1 MSPATLQR
9 IAGWALLSLGTAV
22 LAVSYAV
29 VCQRTGSLWPWT
41 RVVHEDGIRT
51 LLATVL
57 YFEHGARELLLDLVL
72 GVAVGGCLLFAFPP
86 AARKVRGEDLTP
98 GATGLGFAFALSI
111 SVILVGAVVDV
122 GLTGL
127 RDNLLQYH
135 TRPFAALEWGSH
147 WRYHLLSRLA
157 LILGS
162 LGLAGALRL
171 WTGAAD
177 EGTARRGLAV
187 VGGSLVAYAAF
198 TVIFSNGL
206 RAFILPVVDPVYLG
220 HQAREFATH
229 VLATLPIAWGVG
241 LLVVRPAWAP
251 RADGG
256 ARIVAWPLTVAS
268 GAAGVVLGLYICL
281 AALSKDSASQG
292 QTDDLA
298 MLIFPHFFEHIQ
310 TYVVVTV
317 LALFVYKLASKT
329 RST

>member
-1 MSPATLQR
+1 
-9 IAGWALLSLGTAV
+9 
-22 LAVSYAV
+22 
-29 VCQRTGSLWPWT
+29 
-41 RVVHEDGIRT
+41 
-51 LLATVL
+51 
-57 YFEHGARELLLDLVL
+57 
-72 GVAVGGCLLFAFPP
+72 
-86 AARKVRGEDLTP
+86 
-98 GATGLGFAFALSI
+98 
-111 SVILVGAVVDV
+111 
-122 GLTGL
+122 
-127 RDNLLQYH
+127 
-135 TRPFAALEWGSH
+135 
-147 WRYHLLSRLA
+147 
-157 LILGS
+157 
-162 LGLAGALRL
+162 
-171 WTGAAD
+171 
-177 EGTARRGLAV
+177 V

-251 RADGG
+251 RADGD
-256 ARIVAWPLTVAS
+256 ARILAWPLTVAS
-268 GAAGVVLGLYICL
+268 GATGVVLGLYICL